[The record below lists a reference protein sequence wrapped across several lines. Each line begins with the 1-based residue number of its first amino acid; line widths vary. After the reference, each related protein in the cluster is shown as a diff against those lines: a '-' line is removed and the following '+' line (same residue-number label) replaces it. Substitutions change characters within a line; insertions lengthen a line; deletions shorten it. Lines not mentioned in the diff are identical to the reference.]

1 MAPERSTIRS
11 NSHRG
16 VVPSWSGSVAVPRF
30 PMRSCSL
37 RPCRSKAYLWTTGE
51 TDTTVTR
58 EPQPTMANNV
68 LLTGPPGSGKTT
80 VVEDLI
86 DTLDTAGLVAG
97 GVYCPEIRSD
107 GERRGFEIVDI
118 LSGESAVLA
127 HVDRDAGPAVG
138 KYRVDVGNVDETC
151 RDAFP
156 RAVEEAD
163 FVVVDEI
170 APMEV
175 HSDVFVEQVR
185 RALDSDVPLVAV
197 IHERSSS
204 GFIGDVKDRE
214 DSELFSV
221 TKETRDDLPETLT
234 DLVLAAVE

>member
-1 MAPERSTIRS
+1 
-11 NSHRG
+11 
-16 VVPSWSGSVAVPRF
+16 
-30 PMRSCSL
+30 
-37 RPCRSKAYLWTTGE
+37 
-51 TDTTVTR
+51 
-58 EPQPTMANNV
+58 MANNV

-86 DTLDTAGLVAG
+86 DTLEAAGLVAG

-156 RAVEEAD
+156 RAFDEAD

-185 RALDSDVPLVAV
+185 RGLDSDVPLVAV

-214 DSELFSV
+214 DSQLFSV
-221 TKETRDDLPETLT
+221 TKETGDDLPETLT